1 MYETSSIQ
9 KTFTN
14 NMYCYILISFKKII
28 ILTVGLIF
36 CLLFYFISVHGKP
49 GVREGENVSEETGG
63 ELHTE
68 SCIVAS
74 SNLFPP
80 PGDGKMRDPGNEVGV
95 SLEHNPPIILHH
107 SIMACVS
114 F

>member
-63 ELHTE
+63 ELHTQ

-74 SNLFPP
+74 IIIASFNNGLRFFLKAMFNNLTILYF
-80 PGDGKMRDPGNEVGV
+80 DIV
-95 SLEHNPPIILHH
+95 SPN
-107 SIMACVS
+107 S
-114 F
+114 